1 MVRVLSLELEPI
13 FFFMPNTLEQ
23 ILGSQPNW
31 RQQFADTSNQ
41 IIQDAKNVSLADY
54 DRATGTYV
62 PRSQRTNAPTFTQR
76 DLTGAQTQPAQ
87 KQQDTTPQPL
97 SYADMF
103 VRMNPYRPQTAE
115 EKEAERKRNRRN
127 AVFAAIGDG
136 ISALSNLYFTTKG
149 APNAYTGGST
159 LTGKMYER
167 QEQLRKERQ
176 ALDQQYLNAYMNALR
191 MDRQEAQQERNWKM
205 QLENLAYNRKRQ
217 EEADRQAAEL
227 QPYKVAEAEAN
238 ARTAGIK
245 AGYAER
251 QQQADLAAKA
261 ALEYQRKAS
270 GWKSYS
276 SGTGGAGGKSTKKYS
291 YYPINGDIYE
301 IEDKYWK
308 DNVHVSKLYAKLPKE
323 VRYLAEGGRV
333 DNNGFVRPPSAKDR
347 KRPNVAQMVTAIQEY
362 AEEQGYTPGMVQYL
376 RDSKAGRII
385 ERDDDDY
392 SQYEVATGSGTDYS
406 QYEVK

>member
-13 FFFMPNTLEQ
+13 SFFMPNTLEQ

-191 MDRQEAQQERNWKM
+191 MDMQEAQQERNWKM

-217 EEADRQAAEL
+217 EEADARAAEL
-227 QPYKVAEAEAN
+227 HPYQVRYNEARAKAQEAN
-238 ARTAGIK
+238 AA
-245 AGYAER
+245 AAE
-251 QQQADLAAKA
+251 
-261 ALEYQRKAS
+261 EYQAS
-270 GWKSYS
+270 RIAAQNALVGQRNASAAASAARANGSGSRSGGGSSSKSYQPYTVGGERFYLPNTFWSNNGQVSTLYGMLPESVRNEAEGKINRRTGLVSGKGKNLNNQQKSQVIMDHATPEIKQILRSYS
-276 SGTGGAGGKSTKKYS
+276 SEYGG
-291 YYPINGDIYE
+291 
-301 IEDKYWK
+301 
-308 DNVHVSKLYAKLPKE
+308 
-323 VRYLAEGGRV
+323 
-333 DNNGFVRPPSAKDR
+333 
-347 KRPNVAQMVTAIQEY
+347 
-362 AEEQGYTPGMVQYL
+362 
-376 RDSKAGRII
+376 
-385 ERDDDDY
+385 
-392 SQYEVATGSGTDYS
+392 VATQSSSNSAPWVSGTNS
-406 QYEVK
+406 NNAPWIN

>member
-13 FFFMPNTLEQ
+13 SFFMPNTLEQ

-62 PRSQRTNAPTFTQR
+62 PRSQRTNAPAFTQR
-76 DLTGAQTQPAQ
+76 DLTSAQTQPAQ

-217 EEADRQAAEL
+217 EEADARAAEL
-227 QPYKVAEAEAN
+227 HPYQVRYNEARAKAQEAN
-238 ARTAGIK
+238 AA
-245 AGYAER
+245 AAE
-251 QQQADLAAKA
+251 
-261 ALEYQRKAS
+261 EYQASRIAAQNALVGQRNASAAASAARANGSGSRSGGGSSSKSYQPYTVGGERFYLPNTFWSNNGQVSTLYGMLPESVRNEAEGKINRRTGLAS
-270 GWKSYS
+270 GKGKNLNNQQKSQVIMDHATPEIKEILRSYS
-276 SGTGGAGGKSTKKYS
+276 SEYEGAATQSS
-291 YYPINGDIYE
+291 SN
-301 IEDKYWK
+301 
-308 DNVHVSKLYAKLPKE
+308 
-323 VRYLAEGGRV
+323 
-333 DNNGFVRPPSAKDR
+333 SA
-347 KRPNVAQMVTAIQEY
+347 PWV
-362 AEEQGYTPGMVQYL
+362 
-376 RDSKAGRII
+376 
-385 ERDDDDY
+385 
-392 SQYEVATGSGTDYS
+392 SGTNS
-406 QYEVK
+406 NNAPWIN

>member
-1 MVRVLSLELEPI
+1 
-13 FFFMPNTLEQ
+13 MPNTLEQ

-136 ISALSNLYFTTKG
+136 ISALFNLYFTTKG

-217 EEADRQAAEL
+217 EEAD
-227 QPYKVAEAEAN
+227 
-238 ARTAGIK
+238 AR
-245 AGYAER
+245 YER
-251 QQQADLAAKA
+251 EWQRNEDRYQQQQADAAA
-261 ALEYQRKAS
+261 QRKQSQENWERQFNATQANAAANRAETKRYHDEQLQAATVRNNEKLRGTPQQFKDANGNQLS
-270 GWKSYS
+270 VWGNVWKGSMPQVLDAILQEEYNKAVADGKEKRSWDNYRNFRLKSKDLETS
-276 SGTGGAGGKSTKKYS
+276 SKQDTYVHNNWNKFGLSRQMMQILSQVDPAKMSST
-291 YYPINGDIYE
+291 
-301 IEDKYWK
+301 IE
-308 DNVHVSKLYAKLPKE
+308 
-323 VRYLAEGGRV
+323 EGGSLW
-333 DNNGFVRPPSAKDR
+333 DNED
-347 KRPNVAQMVTAIQEY
+347 T
-362 AEEQGYTPGMVQYL
+362 
-376 RDSKAGRII
+376 
-385 ERDDDDY
+385 
-392 SQYEVATGSGTDYS
+392 GTDW
-406 QYEVK
+406 

>member
-1 MVRVLSLELEPI
+1 
-13 FFFMPNTLEQ
+13 MPNTLEQ

-205 QLENLAYNRKRQ
+205 QLENLAYNRAKYDNEQAYKRERDAKQ
-217 EEADRQAAEL
+217 DAKDERNYNLNVNKFNQQTRYQNGRLSRTGSGGGSSSSKLHTHPVGDKVVSIPTDRISEKSFIK
-227 QPYKVAEAEAN
+227 KVGAEA
-238 ARTAGIK
+238 GIDWYIRDRF
-245 AGYAER
+245 G
-251 QQQADLAAKA
+251 
-261 ALEYQRKAS
+261 
-270 GWKSYS
+270 
-276 SGTGGAGGKSTKKYS
+276 
-291 YYPINGDIYE
+291 
-301 IEDKYWK
+301 
-308 DNVHVSKLYAKLPKE
+308 KE
-323 VRYLAEGGRV
+323 VRRKTYDEY
-333 DNNGFVRPPSAKDR
+333 DTEVRNS
-347 KRPNVAQMVTAIQEY
+347 
-362 AEEQGYTPGMVQYL
+362 
-376 RDSKAGRII
+376 SKAKELMVKLAPDYGGTVEASKVTTKPEPPNYYGGTVIGNVNDGKN
-385 ERDDDDY
+385 DDDF
-392 SQYEVATGSGTDYS
+392 ETM
-406 QYEVK
+406 KRK

>member
-1 MVRVLSLELEPI
+1 
-13 FFFMPNTLEQ
+13 MPNTLEQ

-217 EEADRQAAEL
+217 EEAD
-227 QPYKVAEAEAN
+227 
-238 ARTAGIK
+238 AR
-245 AGYAER
+245 YER
-251 QQQADLAAKA
+251 EWQRNEDRYQQQQADAAA
-261 ALEYQRKAS
+261 QRKQSQENWERQFNATQANAAANRAETKRYHDEQLQAATVRNNEKLRGTPQQFKDANGNQLS
-270 GWKSYS
+270 VWGNVWKGSMPQVLDAILQEEYNKAVADGKEKRSWDNYRNFRLKSKDLETS
-276 SGTGGAGGKSTKKYS
+276 SKQDTYVHNNWNKFGLSRQMMQILSQVDPAKMSST
-291 YYPINGDIYE
+291 
-301 IEDKYWK
+301 IE
-308 DNVHVSKLYAKLPKE
+308 
-323 VRYLAEGGRV
+323 EGGSLW
-333 DNNGFVRPPSAKDR
+333 DNED
-347 KRPNVAQMVTAIQEY
+347 T
-362 AEEQGYTPGMVQYL
+362 
-376 RDSKAGRII
+376 
-385 ERDDDDY
+385 
-392 SQYEVATGSGTDYS
+392 GTDW
-406 QYEVK
+406 

>member
-1 MVRVLSLELEPI
+1 
-13 FFFMPNTLEQ
+13 MPNTLEQ

-41 IIQDAKNVSLADY
+41 IIQDAKNASLADY

-103 VRMNPYRPQTAE
+103 VCMNPYRPQTAE

-217 EEADRQAAEL
+217 EEADARAAEL
-227 QPYKVAEAEAN
+227 HPYQVRYNEARAKAQEAN
-238 ARTAGIK
+238 AA
-245 AGYAER
+245 AAE
-251 QQQADLAAKA
+251 
-261 ALEYQRKAS
+261 EYQAS
-270 GWKSYS
+270 RIAAQNALVGQRNASAAASAARVMAVEAEVVEVQAQRAINHIPLAVSDSIYQTH
-276 SGTGGAGGKSTKKYS
+276 SGATMGRCQPFMVCCQRVCEMK
-291 YYPINGDIYE
+291 
-301 IEDKYWK
+301 
-308 DNVHVSKLYAKLPKE
+308 PKE
-323 VRYLAEGGRV
+323 KSIGVQDLH
-333 DNNGFVRPPSAKDR
+333 
-347 KRPNVAQMVTAIQEY
+347 
-362 AEEQGYTPGMVQYL
+362 QG
-376 RDSKAGRII
+376 KARI
-385 ERDDDDY
+385 
-392 SQYEVATGSGTDYS
+392 
-406 QYEVK
+406 